1 MFYNQYVSKVTEPM
15 ARDGI
20 PGLQFKEL
28 NCQGSKQAKGVSI
41 ERSVATQELRKLAF
55 DFPKQLP
62 HKVDKPESSGRRFI
76 GECRGKRDPG
86 KEYPSHWCNENV
98 DFRVR
103 RVLMRCRALK
113 QENKKNRVKT
123 NSRGCAKADKPIGKF
138 GRGDPPHEFW
148 EEERRLRE
156 KKRKKR
162 LAKMEKSGAG
172 CPGVEEGLLSSGSP
186 GAGNDIISK
195 QSKKYIFH

>member
-1 MFYNQYVSKVTEPM
+1 MTGN
-15 ARDGI
+15 GI
-20 PGLQFKEL
+20 PGLEFKEL

-41 ERSVATQELRKLAF
+41 EGSKDTQELRKLAF
-55 DFPKQLP
+55 DFPRQLP
-62 HKVDKPESSGRRFI
+62 HKVDKPESSGRRLI
-76 GECRGKRDPG
+76 GECRGKEDPG

-113 QENKKNRVKT
+113 QERKKDRVKT
-123 NSRGCAKADKPIGKF
+123 NSQGRAKADKPIGKF

-156 KKRKKR
+156 KKRKER
-162 LAKMEKSGAG
+162 LAKKGKSGAG
-172 CPGVEEGLLSSGSP
+172 CPGVEEGLPGSGSP

-195 QSKKYIFH
+195 QS